1 MQDNTLF
8 FFNGTKV
15 MLNLTHLQLT
25 ESIISILFFLIYRD
39 CAASRILSYYVR
51 IMTSDFDV
59 SLLIFPRS
67 YAMEKQI
74 LGYDLLKIFLLY
86 KMSKA
91 NEENKILIISFCKW

>member
-1 MQDNTLF
+1 MTL
-8 FFNGTKV
+8 
-15 MLNLTHLQLT
+15 
-25 ESIISILFFLIYRD
+25 
-39 CAASRILSYYVR
+39 
-51 IMTSDFDV
+51 DFDV